1 MKCTDCNGSG
11 VYVGLSHY
19 NERQDCGRCGGS
31 CIEPTGKNGS
41 FPLRD
46 YQQQAVD
53 DILAKRALWT
63 GHAESIT
70 RTSVLRISK
79 DQKQFPGRIYLEVS
93 CGLERMHFMDASYND
108 GKGNVEFKDAD
119 TGVHW
124 VLLGS
129 RPGRGSSERWLG
141 WDASQVPRPVILEFA
156 QTNYLALYQ
165 RIEMKND
172 FKCIW
177 HY

>member
-19 NERQDCGRCGGS
+19 NEREDCGRCGGS
-31 CIEPTGKNGS
+31 CIEPGGA
-41 FPLRD
+41 PLRD

-63 GHAESIT
+63 GHAESFT
-70 RTSVLRISK
+70 RRSVLRISK
-79 DQKQFPGRIYLEVS
+79 DQKQFPGRVWLELKS
-93 CGLERMHFMDASYND
+93 ERTYFMDASYND
-108 GKGNVEFKDAD
+108 GKGNVEFKDAT
-119 TGVHW
+119 TGVYW

-141 WDASQVPRPVILEFA
+141 WDTPQVPRPVILEFA